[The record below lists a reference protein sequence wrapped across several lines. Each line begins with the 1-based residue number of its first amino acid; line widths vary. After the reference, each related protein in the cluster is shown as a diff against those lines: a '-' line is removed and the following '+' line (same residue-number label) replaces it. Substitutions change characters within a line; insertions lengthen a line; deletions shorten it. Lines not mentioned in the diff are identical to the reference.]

1 MEEIKRVLRI
11 AVIFWVLFGA
21 FGYSVI
27 GTLELFF
34 FITLLLLWGYVQF
47 DFRGAW
53 KHFITVLLMWNI
65 LEEASILSSTQWIDG
80 TMIGLMILIGL
91 SYLFL
96 RHSNEIHN
104 KKREALR

>member
-21 FGYSVI
+21 LGYSVI

-47 DFRGAW
+47 DFKGAW
-53 KHFITVLLMWNI
+53 KHFITVLLVWNI
-65 LEEASILSSTQWIDG
+65 LEESSILAGTQFIDG
-80 TMIGLMILIGL
+80 TTIVLMVLIGL
-91 SYLFL
+91 SYGFY
-96 RHSNEIHN
+96 
-104 KKREALR
+104 KKSVSSSAGTIAG